1 MIRILVCLVAMVTWI
16 AGPAYA
22 DELFKDNANGFSV
35 EIPDRWVSVSPNVM
49 TQINSAVAMFLKQ
62 KVSYL
67 ACFVPYGHTSAE
79 LPRIMI
85 QFQPWDTGIPTYEA
99 LEESLKRDVKTAIGE
114 VKKESGSTIR
124 SVELGQI
131 SLDRKENRIVMRL
144 QAAVRGEGTVQ
155 ALSVGML
162 GKNGIVFLHCYATD
176 DKFTRTVPL
185 FEVFA
190 DSFKF
195 APGHAYDPA
204 EATVTSIPR
213 PESSRS
219 GSFSWFGASRGGLYG
234 GLIGGAI
241 GVLALVARVWRR
253 RFA

>member
-1 MIRILVCLVAMVTWI
+1 MIRILISIVVLMALI
-16 AGPAYA
+16 AEPAQAGDQYKN
-22 DELFKDNANGFSV
+22 DVHGFSV
-35 EIPDRWVSVSPNVM
+35 EIPDRFVSVSPNVM
-49 TQINSAVAMFLKQ
+49 SQINSAVAMFLKQ
-62 KVSYL
+62 KVSYV
-67 ACFVPYGHTSAE
+67 ACFVPLGHTSSE

-85 QFQPWDTGIPTYEA
+85 QFQPWDNGEPTYEA
-99 LEESLKRDVKTAIGE
+99 LEESLKRDVKAAIGE
-114 VKKESGSTIR
+114 VKKETGLPIR

-131 SLDRKENRIVMRL
+131 ALDRKENRIVMRM

-155 ALSVGML
+155 ALSIGML
-162 GKNGIVFLHCYATD
+162 GKSGVVFLHCYATSER
-176 DKFTRTVPL
+176 FARTVPL

-195 APGHAYDPA
+195 APGQAYDPA

-213 PESSRS
+213 QESSRS
-219 GSFSWFGASRGGLYG
+219 GFSWFGASRGGLYG
-234 GLIGGAI
+234 GLIGGGI